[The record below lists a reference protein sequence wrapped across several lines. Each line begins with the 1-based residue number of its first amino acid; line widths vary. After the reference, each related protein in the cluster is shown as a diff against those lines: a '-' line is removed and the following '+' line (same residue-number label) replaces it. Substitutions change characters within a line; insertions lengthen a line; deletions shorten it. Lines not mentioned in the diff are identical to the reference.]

1 MKKYDGT
8 FLAGELID
16 LSEEIALVNPT
27 DTPLYTMIA
36 GAGKIVKA
44 NDITVTW
51 REKELNQTRG
61 QLILEGAEAGTP
73 INSTRSMFSNVCQI
87 MEKVVSVSG
96 TVRALA
102 VQGIGDEFNAEVN
115 DRLIELKRDIEWY
128 VINGTKTLESGATP
142 RQMGGLLNM
151 LSNVEDLNAK
161 GVDAGQDTLEEDDI
175 LNAMQKMW
183 AKGCGGEFYAFMGAS
198 EKRIVNN
205 LLKNG
210 SSTRLIAE
218 TGDNVYG
225 VKVAKIDTDFGT
237 LNLVLDRHM
246 PSETIMILDMEMVEM
261 AELRPTF
268 YEDLAKTGDYSKGHV
283 VVENTVKL
291 LNQYAGAKIISI
303 KK

>member
-73 INSTRSMFSNVCQI
+73 INSTRTMFSNVCQI

-151 LSNVEDLNAK
+151 LSNVEDLNTKA
-161 GVDAGQDTLEEDDI
+161 VEVQDTLEEDDI

-205 LLKNG
+205 LLKSNT
-210 SSTRLIAE
+210 STRLIAE